1 MTTLSKPRFLKGGFT
16 VGLLGAMIISATT
29 LCVTFANAAPIYKVI
44 DEKTGQVT
52 FTDRPQSY
60 EQQADKKVSQMTIT
74 TDATSDTTNQPNNSH
89 TNSQPAA
96 IATRQTAAV
105 PSSNPKT
112 VAPINYQLAIT
123 EPSEERAYRRPA
135 QTINVRVQVTP
146 ALQAGHSISIYFDES
161 EVAQGLSASIATI
174 NLLPGSHA
182 IRAVVKNEKDQIL
195 QQVTRTVY
203 VIQNNTTLQNNKK
216 IAQQLLAYQNLPW
229 HQKVLLKLRQKE
241 TATP

>member
-1 MTTLSKPRFLKGGFT
+1 MTTLSKPRFLKSGFT

-60 EQQADKKVSQMTIT
+60 EQQADKKVSQMAIT

-174 NLLPGSHA
+174 DLLPGSHA

>member
-16 VGLLGAMIISATT
+16 VGLLGAMMISATT
-29 LCVTFANAAPIYKVI
+29 LCVTIANAAPIYKVV

-60 EQQADKKVSQMTIT
+60 EQQADKKVSQIAIT

-89 TNSQPAA
+89 TKSQPAA

-146 ALQAGHSISIYFDES
+146 ALQAGHSISVYFDES
-161 EVAQGLSASIATI
+161 EVAQGLSASLATI
-174 NLLPGSHA
+174 DLLPGSHT
-182 IRAVVKNEKDQIL
+182 IKAVVKDEKDQIF

>member
-16 VGLLGAMIISATT
+16 VGLLGAMIISAAT
-29 LCVTFANAAPIYKVI
+29 LCVTIANAAPIYKVI

-60 EQQADKKVSQMTIT
+60 EQQADKKVSQMAIT
-74 TDATSDTTNQPNNSH
+74 TDTTSDTTNQPNNSH

-105 PSSNPKT
+105 PSSNTKT

-123 EPSEERAYRRPA
+123 EPNEERAYRRPA

-161 EVAQGLSASIATI
+161 EVAQGLSASLATI
-174 NLLPGSHA
+174 NLLPGSHT
-182 IRAVVKNEKDQIL
+182 IKAVVKDEKDQTL